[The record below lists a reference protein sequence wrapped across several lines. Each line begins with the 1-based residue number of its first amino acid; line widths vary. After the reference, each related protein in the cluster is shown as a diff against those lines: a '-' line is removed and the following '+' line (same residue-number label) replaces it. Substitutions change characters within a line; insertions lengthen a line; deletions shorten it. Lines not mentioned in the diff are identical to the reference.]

1 MTSTR
6 RRASTRGRPPTTDS
20 IQHRINADDNVQNDD
35 PTIEQMARDGLR
47 DGRDWWWRTATLDV
61 GMEEIGGDGTD
72 TRPTQIAL
80 VFDAGSNCV
89 GDTVSRE
96 VNARQSAK
104 GRYTTINKW

>member
-1 MTSTR
+1 MPMTML
-6 RRASTRGRPPTTDS
+6 G
-20 IQHRINADDNVQNDD
+20 DDVHSNDD
-35 PTIEQMARDGLR
+35 PTIKQMARDGLR
-47 DGRDWWWRTATLDV
+47 DGRDRRRQPATLEA

-72 TRPTQIAL
+72 TRRTQIAL

-104 GRYTTINKW
+104 GRRTTIN

>member
-1 MTSTR
+1 M
-6 RRASTRGRPPTTDS
+6 PTTL
-20 IQHRINADDNVQNDD
+20 DDDVNSNDD
-35 PTIEQMARDGLR
+35 PTIKQMARDGLR
-47 DGRDWWWRTATLDV
+47 DGRDRRRQPATLEA

-89 GDTVSRE
+89 DDMVGWE

-104 GRYTTINKW
+104 GRYTTIN